1 MNNKIYKKNRENV
14 MKNLPEKS
22 AVVLFAG
29 KSIKKTADEVFPF
42 SPNRNF
48 LYLTGINEGDP
59 IVYIEKTKDGIKES
73 LFINRYDEVRAKW
86 MGETISEDRAKEVS
100 AIEDIK
106 YLDTFDAFI
115 HQRIQSDDL
124 EKLYF
129 DMEKM
134 TPDADYLAGG
144 RYAKKIREE
153 YPHLAIGNIYNELAT
168 LRQVKTSEE
177 LENMEKAIAITHE
190 GITEI
195 MRNAKPGMYEYELEA
210 EFDYVLK
217 KRGVKDFAFKT
228 ILASGK
234 NATVLHYSSND
245 SKIADDSLVLLD
257 LGASWNN
264 YSADISRTFPV
275 SGKFTEEQRK
285 FYDIVILAHERVV
298 AAIKPGV
305 PFMRLN
311 EIVKE
316 TYAQELK
323 KVGLIKEDSEVV
335 KYYFH
340 GVSHHLG
347 LDTHDVGRRDNL
359 LTEGMVLTV
368 EPGLYIPEKSIG
380 IRVEDD
386 VLVTKDGSRILGE
399 KFFRTSQEVEDFMA
413 SLKK

>member
-73 LFINRYDEVRAKW
+73 LFINRYDEIRAKW

-100 AIEDIK
+100 GIEDIK

-153 YPHLAIGNIYNELAT
+153 YPHLAIGNIYNELGT

-323 KVGLIKEDSEVV
+323 KVGLIKEESEVL

-347 LDTHDVGRRDNL
+347 LDTHDVGKRDNL

-386 VLVTKDGSRILGE
+386 VLVTKDGSRILGD

>member
-100 AIEDIK
+100 GIEDIK